1 MFLSRQITVEIVK
14 SVLSINQEQCVT
26 VGFMMRFPGG
36 LEGIRSRLRFLWND
50 LDSRNS

>member
-1 MFLSRQITVEIVK
+1 MFLSGQITVEVVK
-14 SVLSINQEQCVT
+14 SMLSINQEQCVT

-36 LEGIRSRLRFLWND
+36 LEGIRSRIRFLWND